1 MDSVHTPIMSLK
13 NASFLALVG
22 MILLT
27 IMWIIFWIRD
37 VLAVARGI
45 IAMDTL
51 LASTIYAFAG
61 VSLTFFFY
69 TFHKSQ
75 R

>member
-1 MDSVHTPIMSLK
+1 
-13 NASFLALVG
+13 

-45 IAMDTL
+45 VAMDTL

-61 VSLTFFFY
+61 VSLTLFFY